1 MTPIFQI
8 KLRSDLRYIDT
19 LPLSV
24 KTTLLNETKNDWLH
38 WLASS
43 KVLCCSSFALFSCVC
58 SSMIYR
64 VTLSKGWISKDTG
77 TVADRWKTII
87 FLLMWLFVNWLI
99 RGDCEDDSTLRLES
113 DVSVSVIINKP
124 RVAVEQY
131 FPPCHRER
139 RKQNRACRRK
149 WNQTRLPSVARKLR
163 NRLPRS
169 EQSPSRSLRHLLN
182 ITDLIFIVRSENISQ
197 QIGNGLYTNRGRML
211 CLEPRHES
219 VMTEVLT
226 FSPRASLF
234 YSDQKISSW

>member
-131 FPPCHRER
+131 FPPCHRETETEPCVLQEMEPDPVAKCSQETE
-139 RKQNRACRRK
+139 KQIAQIRAVSLSLTPTLAK
-149 WNQTRLPSVARKLR
+149 YH
-163 NRLPRS
+163 RS
-169 EQSPSRSLRHLLN
+169 Y
-182 ITDLIFIVRSENISQ
+182 
-197 QIGNGLYTNRGRML
+197 LYCQEREHFSTNWEWPLHKQGGRML
-211 CLEPRHES
+211 CQEPRHTLS
-219 VMTEVLT
+219 W
-226 FSPRASLF
+226 SP
-234 YSDQKISSW
+234 

>member
-1 MTPIFQI
+1 M
-8 KLRSDLRYIDT
+8 KL
-19 LPLSV
+19 
-24 KTTLLNETKNDWLH
+24 KTTGFTGLQVAK
-38 WLASS
+38 
-43 KVLCCSSFALFSCVC
+43 SCVAPPLPY
-58 SSMIYR
+58 SVVFVPR
-64 VTLSKGWISKDTG
+64 WFTG
-77 TVADRWKTII
+77 SRSQKVEFQKTRGLLRTDERQL
-87 FLLMWLFVNWLI
+87 FFFLMWLFVNWLI

-169 EQSPSRSLRHLLN
+169 EQCPSRSLRHLLN